1 MRNKKTLSQLP
12 EVHVQ
17 NPEGNRQGRIIDVP
31 VTSRTGETSSGFTTE
46 DARRFWVK
54 VDRGVGRDD
63 CWRWTGAACGRDG
76 YGGFSV
82 ARGKPRGQ
90 QPPQYAHRVAY
101 ALTHGS
107 IPPGLSVLHRCDNP
121 ICVNPKH
128 LFLGT
133 QADNMKD
140 AAAKGRLH
148 VERPNRQKLSDADLI
163 EIDALYAAGALQR
176 DIAAQ
181 FSVSTGYISMYLR
194 GARRQLARKRVA

>member
-1 MRNKKTLSQLP
+1 MRKTEENGQ
-12 EVHVQ
+12 
-17 NPEGNRQGRIIDVP
+17 RRIIDAP
-31 VTSRTGETSSGFTTE
+31 LPSRTDETSSCFATD
-46 DARRFWVK
+46 DAVRFWAMAA
-54 VDRGVGRDD
+54 RGDERDS
-63 CWRWTGAACGRDG
+63 CWRWTGAKRGDG
-76 YGGFSV
+76 YGGVRV
-82 ARGKPRGQ
+82 ARGAAI
-90 QPPQYAHRVAY
+90 QYAHRVAY
-101 ALTHGS
+101 ALTHGP

-181 FSVSTGYISMYLR
+181 FSVSTSYISMYLR